1 MENPSEHCW
10 ISRCDRVKKALEA
23 NGFEVF
29 LAERADDAASIVL
42 GTIIPGVRAVEPH
55 GQEAAAPVVRR
66 NPSKFQSSFDKASDD
81 TRIPPPPGDHDFLRR
96 RVKVAWGGSKTFRD
110 TGLYRAVKREPGL
123 ECLDPFARGVSLDQ
137 SMDLRRKALLSDLF
151 ITGTNA
157 VTETGRLVNLDRTG
171 NRVAAISFGPK
182 WVAILAGRNKIVPD
196 LVDAVRRVKTY
207 AAPLVTMWLGA
218 KTPCAR
224 TGICQECSAPER
236 VCNTWSILEKSYPRG
251 RVKVI
256 LINEDLGF

>member
-1 MENPSEHCW
+1 MEKPSEHYW
-10 ISRCDRVKKALEA
+10 ISRRDRVKHSLEA

-29 LAERADDAASIVL
+29 LAQGADEAVSIVL
-42 GTIIPGVRAVEPH
+42 GAIIPGV
-55 GQEAAAPVVRR
+55 
-66 NPSKFQSSFDKASDD
+66 KA
-81 TRIPPPPGDHDFLRR
+81 
-96 RVKVAWGGSKTFRD
+96 VKVAWGGSKTFRD
-110 TGLYRAVKREPGL
+110 TGLYRAVREAPGL
-123 ECLDPFARGVSLDQ
+123 EFLDPFGKGISLDQ

-157 VTETGRLVNLDRTG
+157 VTETGHLVNLDRTG

-196 LVDAVRRVKTY
+196 LVEAVRRVKTY

-218 KTPCAR
+218 KTPCTR
-224 TGICQECSAPER
+224 TGVCQECRAPER
-236 VCNTWSILEKSYPRG
+236 VCNTWSILEKSHPEG

-256 LINEDLGF
+256 LINDDLGF